1 MTLGQLEMAKIRH
14 SEVALHHNKF
24 SKLMTLEDYVDCSP
38 FLVVQRASVSLLE
51 WIKVKK
57 KEHIQPQQRMHNLR
71 WQKPPPVIVTK
82 TEALACLEAINWL
95 RELGYQCAI
104 IEIDCK
110 GVVDGVRG
118 NCTAQSN

>member
-1 MTLGQLEMAKIRH
+1 MM
-14 SEVALHHNKF
+14 
-24 SKLMTLEDYVDCSP
+24 
-38 FLVVQRASVSLLE
+38 LVVLLKAKSLSIADIFPLVE
-51 WIKVKK
+51 A
-57 KEHIQPQQRMHNLR
+57 
-71 WQKPPPVIVTK
+71 
-82 TEALACLEAINWL
+82 EALACLEAINWL

>member
-1 MTLGQLEMAKIRH
+1 MLGGCCIG
-14 SEVALHHNKF
+14 
-24 SKLMTLEDYVDCSP
+24 
-38 FLVVQRASVSLLE
+38 SLLGPSVVPVE
-51 WIKVKK
+51 LSTRVGCFVKAK
-57 KEHIQPQQRMHNLR
+57 SLSIADIFPLVEA
-71 WQKPPPVIVTK
+71 
-82 TEALACLEAINWL
+82 EALACLEAINWL